1 MKRPYVP
8 FLAALA
14 FAVALVGVIAFSGSS
29 PGTPAGYHRNKDG
42 TLTIENASRPVSPA
56 FMGADVDGRPIQLS
70 DFAGKTVVVNAWSSR
85 CEPCRKEIPVL
96 VRYHRKMEKQ
106 GVVVLG
112 INRDQFADEAR
123 GFVREFDMPYPS
135 VLDPRGKQFFALPKG
150 LLSTQGLP
158 VTLVIDARGR
168 IAATASGPVGEGR
181 LEGLVAAAQAS

>member
-14 FAVALVGVIAFSGSS
+14 FAVALVGVIAFSDSS

-42 TLTIENASRPVSPA
+42 TLTIENAHRPVSPA

-70 DFAGKTVVVNAWSSR
+70 DFEGKTVVVNAWSSR
-85 CEPCRKEIPVL
+85 CEPCRKEAPVL
-96 VRYHRKMEKQ
+96 IRYHRKMEKQ

-112 INRDQFADEAR
+112 INRDRYVDEAR
-123 GFVREFDMPYPS
+123 DFVSEFDMPYPS
-135 VLDPRGKQFFALPKG
+135 VLDPGGKQFFSLPKG

-168 IAATASGPVGEGR
+168 IAATSSGPVSEGR
-181 LEGLVAAAQAS
+181 LEGLVAAARAS

>member
-1 MKRPYVP
+1 MKRPYIP

-14 FAVALVGVIAFSGSS
+14 IAVALVGVIVFSGSS

-42 TLTIENASRPVSPA
+42 TLTIENAHRPVAPA
-56 FMGADVDGRPIQLS
+56 FMGADADGRPIQLS
-70 DFAGKTVVVNAWSSR
+70 DFAGKTVVVNAWASS
-85 CEPCRKEIPVL
+85 CEPCRKETPVL

-112 INRDQFADEAR
+112 INRDRSVDAAR
-123 GFVREFDMPYPS
+123 GFAREFDMPYPS
-135 VLDPRGKQFFALPKG
+135 ILDPGGKQFFALPKG

-168 IAATASGPVGEGR
+168 IAATSSVAISEGR
-181 LEGLVAAAQAS
+181 LEGLVAAARAS

>member
-14 FAVALVGVIAFSGSS
+14 FAVALVGVIAFSGSD

-42 TLTIENASRPVSPA
+42 TLTIEKAHRPVSPA
-56 FMGADVDGRPIQLS
+56 FMGADVDGRPVQLS

-112 INRDQFADEAR
+112 INRDRYADEAQ

-135 VLDPRGKQFFALPKG
+135 VLDPGGKQFFSLPKG
-150 LLSTQGLP
+150 LLSTRGVP
-158 VTLVIDARGR
+158 VTLVIDAGGR
-168 IAATASGPVGEGR
+168 IAATASGPVSEGR
-181 LEGLVAAAQAS
+181 LEGLVAAARVP